1 MNAKQPRRQARWVA
15 ALAAGLMTAS
25 LLAVPGASGQSVVD
39 EGPASPRQWP
49 QSFLAAPELEAWPN
63 AVRMWGPD
71 RHQTALA
78 VSLTLRG
85 NAGYPFDTPDATS
98 GGGRSLGS
106 ADGWWGLGL
115 CPRSV
120 IVVASDVPADALTAA
135 ALSDSTGRSS
145 EPYLRRVAASDPL
158 FDPIGGFARVDTFA
172 APILL
177 TDSTRAGADSLNH
190 AARLAAQDLRMGGC
204 NAARQAIIVGGP
216 AAVPVEIEQELV
228 SVGYGEV
235 FRVSGET
242 RYGTAAAVAQS
253 LGTRSVPGSATRC
266 KDPSTADGD
275 AVPAFYANSVVEWRE
290 RASKCELLGR
300 TVVLAVGLD
309 ALAAGWWTSFWQVP
323 VLLHDGSNELLE
335 ETAVALSLL
344 DVENLIVLGD
354 TSHIPASVAELA
366 AQIAGAEM
374 RRVAGADRYET
385 SVEMAK
391 IFGGW
396 WPTRSGDH
404 FARSSVCLVALS
416 DESQRA
422 QGWPDALGAGA
433 FCGAASAPSPAAKPY
448 ATERLAG
455 PLDADEPGLASIARR
470 PMATN
475 GATAVPRPKHAAVPM
490 LLVPAGAQELPASV
504 AKFLRDVFVV
514 GRLCSQAVGGIGVD
528 GAGAVNGEA
537 YAAAVN
543 SGRCF
548 APGLVVAFGGEAVIT
563 SEVLAQAS
571 SLVSGGL
578 APDAEPEVPVLVGAS
593 APHHDDADRIEKAPN
608 AKRGVG
614 AFATGLAFDGTV
626 FHRADADGM
635 ISSGSPRSGSGSTTS
650 STTDRDWVC
659 FPRGTYDHARWLVAE
674 TSPDRAPELEADLTA
689 LGWYQRD
696 VDGVRR
702 RPRPA
707 SPGCFALELSESKP
721 TYVRAVGPY
730 GRTSRPVVVVANA
743 NRHFLLTDVVESA
756 DPVSSGLPSGE
767 HPPTGGTTRLA
778 FRSRDPGVYAQLP
791 PRRQQVREAFVSV
804 EIVRGFGAGA
814 PDLFSALWSVETTV
828 GTVSGIAEG
837 EARFSVDRWELR
849 GMSVVRSGSWAR
861 SVYGSRP
868 DEPSGLVGGAAV
880 AGLADDG
887 YGAGGF
893 VASIGV
899 NDIGSEDDTI
909 VWRVDAYINAAP

>member
-1 MNAKQPRRQARWVA
+1 MVMGSSRRIRWVA
-15 ALAAGLMTAS
+15 ALAASLIAAS
-25 LLAVPGASGQSVVD
+25 LLAVPHAGGQSAEEA
-39 EGPASPRQWP
+39 EGPVSPRQWP
-49 QSFLAAPELEAWPN
+49 QSFLAQPELEGWPN

-85 NAGYPFDTPDATS
+85 RGGYPFDTADATS

-106 ADGWWGLGL
+106 SDGWWGLEM

-120 IVVASDVPADALTAA
+120 IVVASDVPADAVTAA
-135 ALSDSTGRSS
+135 SLSDSTGGSS

-158 FDPIGGFARVDTFA
+158 FDPIGGFARVDTYA

-177 TDSTRAGADSLNH
+177 TESTRDGADALNH
-190 AARLAAQDLRMGGC
+190 AARLAAQDLRTGGC

-228 SVGYGEV
+228 SIGYGEV

-253 LGTRSVPGSATRC
+253 LGTRSIPRSTAGC
-266 KDPSTADGD
+266 KDSSAADGS

-300 TVVLAVGLD
+300 TVVLATSLD
-309 ALAAGWWTSFWQVP
+309 ALAAGWWTSYWQVP
-323 VLLHDGSNELLE
+323 VLLHDGSDELPE
-335 ETAVALSLL
+335 ATAVALSLL

-354 TSHIPASVAELA
+354 ASQVSEAVADLA
-366 AQIAGAEM
+366 AQIAGAEL

-396 WPTRSGDH
+396 WPTRTGDH
-404 FARSSVCLVALS
+404 FARSSVCLAALS

-433 FCGAASAPSPAAKPY
+433 FCGAATAPSPVTVPY
-448 ATERLAG
+448 ATVRLAG
-455 PLDADEPGLASIARR
+455 PLDAAEPGLAALARR
-470 PMATN
+470 PAS
-475 GATAVPRPKHAAVPM
+475 APASTAVPRPAHAAVPM
-490 LLVPAGAQELPASV
+490 LLVPAGASELPASV
-504 AKFLRDVFVV
+504 EKFLRDAFVP
-514 GRLCSQAVGGIGVD
+514 GRLCSRAVGGIESD
-528 GAGAVNGEA
+528 GSGADDGGA

-548 APGLVVAFGGEAVIT
+548 APGMVLAFGGEAVIT
-563 SEVLAQAS
+563 ADVLAQAS
-571 SLVSGGL
+571 ALVSGRL
-578 APDAEPEVPVLVGAS
+578 APDAEPDVPVLVGAY
-593 APHHDDADRIEKAPN
+593 APHHSDPNRIEKAPS
-608 AKRGVG
+608 AKRGLGV
-614 AFATGLAFDGTV
+614 FASKLRFDGTV
-626 FHRADADGM
+626 FHRANADGA
-635 ISSGSPRSGSGSTTS
+635 ITGPASSSLSSGQ
-650 STTDRDWVC
+650 DWLC
-659 FPRGTYDHARWLVAE
+659 FPRGTYDDARWLVVE
-674 TSPDRAPELEADLTA
+674 TSPDRSPVLEVDLTA
-689 LGWYQRD
+689 LGWYTGD
-696 VDGVRR
+696 ADGVRR

-707 SPGCFALELSESKP
+707 SPGCVAVVLSETDP
-721 TYVRAVGPY
+721 NYVRAAGPY
-730 GRTSRPVVVVANA
+730 GRTSRAVAVAANA
-743 NRHFLLTDVVESA
+743 NRQFRLTDVVEA
-756 DPVSSGLPSGE
+756 AEPVSSGVPSGE

-778 FRSRDPGVYAQLP
+778 FRSRDPGVFAQLP

-814 PDLFSALWSVETTV
+814 PDLFSALWSLETAA

-837 EARFSVDRWELR
+837 EARFVDNRWELR
-849 GMSVVRSGSWAR
+849 GMSALRSGSWLR
-861 SVYGSRP
+861 SLYGSRP
-868 DEPSGLVGGAAV
+868 AEPSGLEAGAAV

-893 VASIGV
+893 VATVGV
-899 NDIGSEDDTI
+899 NDLGSDDDTI
-909 VWRVDAYINAAP
+909 VWRVDGYINAEP

>member
-1 MNAKQPRRQARWVA
+1 M
-15 ALAAGLMTAS
+15 
-25 LLAVPGASGQSVVD
+25 
-39 EGPASPRQWP
+39 SPRQWP

-85 NAGYPFDTPDATS
+85 AGGYPFDTADATS

-106 ADGWWGLGL
+106 ANGWWGLDL
-115 CPRSV
+115 CPRSI
-120 IVVASDVPADALTAA
+120 IVVASDVPADAVTAA
-135 ALSDSTGRSS
+135 SLSDSTGRSS

-177 TDSTRAGADSLNH
+177 TDSAREGADSLNH
-190 AARLAAQDLRMGGC
+190 AARLAAQDLRTGGC

-228 SVGYGEV
+228 SIGYGEV
-235 FRVSGET
+235 FRVSGDT

-253 LGTRSVPGSATRC
+253 LGTRSIPRSVTRC
-266 KDPSTADGD
+266 DDSSTSDGD

-300 TVVLAVGLD
+300 TVVLAEGLD

-323 VLLHDGSNELLE
+323 VLLHDGTDELRP

-344 DVENLIVLGD
+344 DIENLIVLGD
-354 TSHIPASVAELA
+354 TSHVPASVAELA

-374 RRVAGADRYET
+374 RRVAGEDRYET

-396 WPTRSGDH
+396 WPTRSGEH

-416 DESQRA
+416 GESRKA
-422 QGWPDALGAGA
+422 KGWPDALGAGA

-448 ATERLAG
+448 ETERLVG
-455 PLDADEPGLASIARR
+455 SLDAPEQGLVAMARR
-470 PMATN
+470 PAAAS
-475 GATAVPRPKHAAVPM
+475 GSTAVPRPKHAAVPM
-490 LLVPAGAQELPASV
+490 LLVPTGAQELPDSV
-504 AKFLRDVFVV
+504 AEFLREVFVV
-514 GRLCSQAVGGIGVD
+514 GRLCSQAVGGIDSAGGGASD
-528 GAGAVNGEA
+528 GGA

-548 APGLVVAFGGEAVIT
+548 APGLVMAFGGEAVIT
-563 SEVLAQAS
+563 SDVLAQAS
-571 SLVSGGL
+571 SLVSGRL
-578 APDAEPEVPVLVGAS
+578 APQAEPEPPVLVGAH
-593 APHHDDADRIEKAPN
+593 APHHDDPDRIEKAPD
-608 AKRGVG
+608 ARRGIG

-626 FHRADADGM
+626 FHRANADGV
-635 ISSGSPRSGSGSTTS
+635 INGDGTGSSDNSRAAGH
-650 STTDRDWVC
+650 DWVC
-659 FPRGTYDHARWLVAE
+659 LPRGTYGDARWLVAE
-674 TSPDRAPELEADLTA
+674 TSPDRAPVLEADLTA
-689 LGWYQRD
+689 LGWYRSD
-696 VDGVRR
+696 ADGVRR

-707 SPGCFALELSESKP
+707 SPGCVAMALSESDP

-730 GRTSRPVVVVANA
+730 GRTSRPVAIVANA
-743 NRHFLLTDVVESA
+743 NRQFRLTDVVEA
-756 DPVSSGLPSGE
+756 AEPVSSGVPSGE

-778 FRSRDPGVYAQLP
+778 FRSRDPGVFAQLP
-791 PRRQQVREAFVSV
+791 PRRQQVREAFVSI
-804 EIVRGFGAGA
+804 EIDRGFGAGN
-814 PDLFSALWSVETTV
+814 PDVFSALWSVETAA

-837 EARFSVDRWELR
+837 EARFVTDRWELR
-849 GMSVVRSGSWAR
+849 GMSVLRSGSWLRAL
-861 SVYGSRP
+861 YGSRP
-868 DEPSGLVGGAAV
+868 AEPSGLVAGAAV

-893 VASIGV
+893 MASIGV
-899 NDIGSEDDTI
+899 NDIGSDDDTI
-909 VWRVDAYINAAP
+909 VWRVDGYVNARP